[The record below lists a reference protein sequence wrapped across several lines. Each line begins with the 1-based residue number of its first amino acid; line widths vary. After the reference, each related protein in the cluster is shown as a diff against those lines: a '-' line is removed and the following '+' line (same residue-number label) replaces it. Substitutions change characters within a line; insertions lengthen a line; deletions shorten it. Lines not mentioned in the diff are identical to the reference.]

1 MQEGFD
7 LREQARWKL
16 ERAVEAAIAAKRW
29 DAAGV
34 AAFAL
39 AEVLGG
45 DDSPAAVGALMMHQV
60 CQPKPKLQTHFVFE
74 ASGKA
79 VLVLVEMAGP
89 RSDFELCFVCCAE
102 SLVRDFCKRGR
113 HSPSSKA
120 TVTLPKHV

>member
-1 MQEGFD
+1 MSCYICVTCRPTKPPPRFMQEGFD

-45 DDSPAAVGALMMHQV
+45 DDSPAAVGALMLHQV
-60 CQPKPKLQTHFVFE
+60 CQLKPKLQTH
-74 ASGKA
+74 S
-79 VLVLVEMAGP
+79 VLRLAKT
-89 RSDFELCFVCCAE
+89 FWCL
-102 SLVRDFCKRGR
+102 
-113 HSPSSKA
+113 
-120 TVTLPKHV
+120 